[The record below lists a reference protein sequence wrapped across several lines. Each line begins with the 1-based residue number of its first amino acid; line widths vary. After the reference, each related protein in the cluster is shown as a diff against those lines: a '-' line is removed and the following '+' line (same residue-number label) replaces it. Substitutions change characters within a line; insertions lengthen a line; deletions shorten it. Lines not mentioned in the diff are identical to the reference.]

1 MSNLHFY
8 EKLAAFINFKDFTN
22 LNLYLDAPED
32 WYVVIT
38 DVVNSTK
45 AIEQGQYKYVNMASA
60 LSLVAVI
67 NLNPNLKLPFIFGGD
82 GITLLIP
89 KSMLSDVQSVLSDNR
104 DLVQKTFNLSLRVGC
119 VSVKK
124 IYEAGYELKIAKY
137 KISSQYSQ
145 ILIIGDGIDYAEYL
159 VKNHHESANYLIAD
173 NYKPHKKADYSGFAC
188 PFEDFISHKEEI
200 LSLIIKAKGDNFQNQ
215 RYVYQQIID
224 KMEFLFG
231 SFEECHPLS
240 LSNFRLAAGKSDRI
254 KAIMEINLG
263 PNNGLNK
270 KLKILGFKI
279 IFFVQTIYMR
289 ILHRF
294 FSTQNMVI
302 NSSDYKKFDGS
313 LKMTISCYTEQRKQF
328 ETYLQKLNQNDKIY
342 FGLHISNRAL
352 VTCLVGNQQVHLVDA
367 ADGGY
372 ALAAKQLKQQIA
384 EDLSN

>member
-8 EKLAAFINFKDFTN
+8 EKLAALINFKDFTN
-22 LNLYLDAPED
+22 PNFYLDAPED

-67 NLNPNLKLPFIFGGD
+67 NLNPSLKLPFIFGGD

-89 KSMLSDVQSVLSDNR
+89 KSIVSDVQSVLSDNR
-104 DLVQKTFNLSLRVGC
+104 DIVEKTFNLRLRVGC
-119 VSVKK
+119 VPVRK

-137 KISSQYSQ
+137 QMSSQYSQ
-145 ILIIGDGIDYAEYL
+145 ILVIGDGIDYAEFL
-159 VKNHHESANYLIAD
+159 VKHHDENANYLIPD
-173 NYKPHKKADYSGFAC
+173 NYKPDKKADYSGFAC

-200 LSLIIKAKGDNFQNQ
+200 ISLIIKAKGDNFQNQ
-215 RYVYQQIID
+215 RYIYQEIID
-224 KMEFLFG
+224 KMEFIFG
-231 SFEECHPLS
+231 DFEECHPLS
-240 LSNFRLAAGKSDRI
+240 ISNFRLAGGKSDRI
-254 KAIMEINLG
+254 KAWMRLNLV
-263 PNNGLNK
+263 PKNRLNK
-270 KLKILGFKI
+270 RLKMLALKIKLFLEK
-279 IFFVQTIYMR
+279 TYMK

-294 FSTQNMVI
+294 FKIQKVVI

-313 LKMTISCYTEQRKQF
+313 LKMTISCYTEQREQF
-328 ETYLQKLNQNDKIY
+328 QTYLQKLKQSGKIY

-384 EDLSN
+384 SD